1 MSAKDSASEPRTRK
15 QMAANGAAVQPVIDR
30 FGDSVLASDGSI
42 DRQALG
48 GVRVVLVPEF
58 RAPELQAG
66 CIEALIAINM
76 KLDQQLDHC
85 NEHAGRGFDI
95 HYHADPVCMYDD
107 VEEGNGEEASP
118 IIGYAADGVRT
129 SIIRYICSNCCC

>member
-1 MSAKDSASEPRTRK
+1 MTLNGVSMYPILEPGEE
-15 QMAANGAAVQPVIDR
+15 AIDLDKLWEQ
-30 FGDSVLASDGSI
+30 GHD
-42 DRQALG
+42 
-48 GVRVVLVPEF
+48 PT
-58 RAPELQAG
+58 
-66 CIEALIAINM
+66 INM

-129 SIIRYICSNCCC
+129 SVIRYICSNCCCWPPLCHFWVTSDLFHL